1 MNRYFCALLLG
12 GALLAPVGLMAD
24 DHDHDRDR
32 ARDGRYYDTYS
43 RDYHNW
49 DDREDR
55 AYRHY
60 LEQQHRAY
68 RDWAHANKKEQ
79 KEYWKWR
86 HKHMDWD
93 DRH

>member
-12 GALLAPVGLMAD
+12 SALLAPVGLRAD
-24 DHDHDRDR
+24 DHDRDH
-32 ARDGRYYDTYS
+32 RYYDAYT

-55 AYRHY
+55 AYRHW
-60 LEQQHRAY
+60 LEEQHRAY
-68 RDWAHANKKEQ
+68 RDYAHASKKDQ